1 MVTRSSLTVFC
12 FDRGISNVVLVL
24 SNEYNQSSLTAV
36 EAWFCAQGP
45 SCGGVTFDP
54 KTNEYQA
61 RAACI
66 LGFKDTHETSW
77 RHKATIPPTPAQA
90 PAPARTATA
99 GPAGATEADSTAG
112 SGADVEGAAVRGD
125 RYHAWRGT
133 ELSIRPGRGSCPKVS
148 ITVHFEVIQK
158 SLVILPVVE
167 HDYPDRDVRGAAGNR
182 NWRCP
187 SLRLSRGLFWVGGS
201 ICGVLIL
208 IS

>member
-1 MVTRSSLTVFC
+1 MRRAPAVAGSPSIPRQTSTRPGRPVSWVSRILTKPAGAT
-12 FDRGISNVVLVL
+12 RLL
-24 SNEYNQSSLTAV
+24 S
-36 EAWFCAQGP
+36 
-45 SCGGVTFDP
+45 
-54 KTNEYQA
+54 
-61 RAACI
+61 
-66 LGFKDTHETSW
+66 
-77 RHKATIPPTPAQA
+77 PTPAQA